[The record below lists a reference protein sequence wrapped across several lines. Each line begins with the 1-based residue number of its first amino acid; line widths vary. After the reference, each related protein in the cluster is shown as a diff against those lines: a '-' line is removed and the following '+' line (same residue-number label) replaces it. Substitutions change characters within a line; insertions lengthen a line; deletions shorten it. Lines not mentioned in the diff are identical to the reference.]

1 VPADPPESDAPEPGA
16 PEPGA
21 PEPGAPE
28 PRPSEPAASEPAAPE
43 PVPADRGVV
52 DRIVDGHTA
61 VVLVGPE
68 EDELHVPV
76 DALPAGAE
84 PSSWVVLDL
93 EVEPPAITAVDHD
106 RTEARARDVEDRLA
120 RVRERRGGG
129 RFGR

>member
-1 VPADPPESDAPEPGA
+1 VPADPPEPERA
-16 PEPGA
+16 
-21 PEPGAPE
+21 
-28 PRPSEPAASEPAAPE
+28 EPALAEPAPAEPTPAEPAPAEPMPTE
-43 PVPADRGVV
+43 PVPADRGVI

-61 VVLVGPE
+61 VVLVGPG

-76 DALPAGAE
+76 DTLPADAE

-93 EVEPPAITAVDHD
+93 EVDPPAITAVDHD

-120 RVRERRGGG
+120 RLRARRGGG